1 MSSYSE
7 RIKNRRSSSG
17 KTKQVTT
24 ANTYENYLASY
35 KRRGKRGSGFQPLTR
50 DEWEAR
56 ESRGIIRGCSGA
68 KRGVGEVAATSSVDV
83 PQPIIDRSQ
92 IANLDPRD
100 AIPGTGP
107 KGNEVGSDADTNT
120 PGLQGPGGITDTPEI
135 NTGTKIE
142 TIVDKT
148 ETKEPYS
155 VFDDPRFMSA
165 RERAQKRIKD
175 LGERRRHMRD
185 YAEDHGITP
194 KEARLIH
201 SGGNEITIG

>member
-7 RIKNRRSSSG
+7 RIKNRRSSNG
-17 KTKQVTT
+17 KAKQVTT

-56 ESRGIIRGCSGA
+56 ESRGIIRGRSGA
-68 KRGVGEVAATSSVDV
+68 KRGVEEVAATSLVDAT
-83 PQPIIDRSQ
+83 QPIIDRSQ

-107 KGNEVGSDADTNT
+107 KGNEVGIDADPNT
-120 PGLQGPGGITDTPEI
+120 PGLQGPALVETVPTTPV
-135 NTGTKIE
+135 NTGTEIE
-142 TIVDKT
+142 TLVKQT

-175 LGERRRHMRD
+175 VNQARRDR
-185 YAEDHGITP
+185 
-194 KEARLIH
+194 KE
-201 SGGNEITIG
+201 EIATTE